1 MHNREHFCLF
11 FSSTFFL
18 FLTLSYCCL
27 SPYIYFSS
35 PSLLLISNHHPINAD
50 PFQPHFILII
60 ILIFVCLQSYILG
73 IAMVSCG
80 VWHTVAVAKDT
91 HDVYTWGW
99 NKFGQ
104 CGTRPRELDPSSSSG
119 PVSGDYTNKVMIV
132 SISSATLPF
141 SCSIRR
147 TANN

>member
-1 MHNREHFCLF
+1 MHSCEHSCLL

-35 PSLLLISNHHPINAD
+35 PSLLLISNHHPINAY
-50 PFQPHFILII
+50 PSLPLCILII
-60 ILIFVCLQSYILG
+60 ILISTCLPFYILG

-104 CGTRPRELDPSSSSG
+104 CGARPRGQDPSSSSSRT
-119 PVSGDYTNKVMIV
+119 VSGENVTVVQIKP
-132 SISSATLPF
+132 S
-141 SCSIRR
+141 
-147 TANN
+147 